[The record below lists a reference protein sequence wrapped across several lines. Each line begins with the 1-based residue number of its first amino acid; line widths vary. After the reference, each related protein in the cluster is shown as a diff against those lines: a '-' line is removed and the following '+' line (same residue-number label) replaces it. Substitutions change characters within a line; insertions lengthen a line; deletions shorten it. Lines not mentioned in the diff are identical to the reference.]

1 LRLVLLAGLKPV
13 AFVRANQILSWA
25 KAGLLTILATTGGV
39 SIPAGGGVVGLPL
52 GTGSEASADQSFAL
66 AIDVQPGLSS
76 DQTTPPSLSV
86 TDASGQSQPSVP
98 PESRRYI
105 WAMMGGLAI
114 IIILVSVILLGQ
126 RRQVAPDALHKQK
139 STAESRPDLPVLLD
153 GSHDHSS
160 EAVDSRVAPDEFSV
174 NSTTR
179 LVPINIVDTL
189 LQELTSPDMGIRQK
203 AIWELGQRGNSLAL
217 QPLVNAM
224 LDADS
229 HEKSLILGALAAI
242 GSRSLQPMHRAMA
255 LSLQDP
261 SPEVRKN
268 AIRDLTRIYDQ
279 MLQLGQL
286 LSYACQ
292 DTDPEVQQTAEWA
305 LAQFNRLPMSQSS
318 TEESKANSTRAQD
331 ISQSSPL
338 PFSPDP

>member
-1 LRLVLLAGLKPV
+1 V

-25 KAGLLTILATTGGV
+25 KAGLLTILATTGTVVPV
-39 SIPAGGGVVGLPL
+39 SGGVVGLPL
-52 GTGSEASADQSFAL
+52 GTGSVASADQSFAL
-66 AIDVQPGLSS
+66 AIEVQPRLSS

-86 TDASGQSQPSVP
+86 TDASDQSQASAP

-114 IIILVSVILLGQ
+114 VIILVSVILLGQ
-126 RRQVAPDALHKQK
+126 RRQVAPDALHQQK
-139 STAESRPDLPVLLD
+139 STAELRPDLLD
-153 GSHDHSS
+153 LPYGSHGNSS
-160 EAVDSRVAPDEFSV
+160 ETVDSLVAPNEFSV

-189 LQELTSPDMGIRQK
+189 LQELTSPDMSIRQK

-305 LAQFNRLPMSQSS
+305 LAQFNRLPISQSS
-318 TEESKANSTRAQD
+318 TEEPKANSTRAQD

-338 PFSPDP
+338 PFAPDP